1 MRILGLF
8 LTSPK
13 HFISY
18 QTFSTRHFQTLVSS
32 TWLRNQLAA
41 SRELSSQLRV
51 LDASWQSNGQ
61 GYEQLYKQAHIP
73 HALYFDLYKCCTG
86 TKEIPL
92 NLPEP
97 ECWTRYIQS
106 LGVSSDTHVVVYDG
120 QNMRLA
126 LRTWWL
132 FRLFGHENVSV
143 LDGGLIKWAED
154 GYEITVEEPTVKKP
168 GNFQCKLNKSLMR
181 TFEDMQKNAKN
192 GAEQVVDVRDSK
204 SFEGV
209 VGDSA
214 GENTPE
220 SRNGH
225 IPESL
230 NIPYKLFFN
239 ENMTFK
245 SKEEIE
251 DLFEDA
257 GVDMNK
263 PIVSSCFLGLTGVA
277 INLTSHMMGKP
288 DTALYY
294 GSWNEWRLR
303 ADPEE
308 CETGPPRL
316 KA

>member
-1 MRILGLF
+1 MKILGLL

-13 HFISY
+13 HFKSHQTISSRY
-18 QTFSTRHFQTLVSS
+18 FQTLVTS
-32 TWLRNQLAA
+32 TWLKNQLGGA
-41 SRELSSQLRV
+41 SANSNLRV

-73 HALYFDLYKCCTG
+73 RAVYFDLYKCCTG

-92 NLPEP
+92 NLPDP
-97 ECWTRYIQS
+97 ECWTTYIQS

-154 GYEITVEEPTVKKP
+154 GYEITVEEPSVEKP
-168 GNFQCKLNKSLMR
+168 GNFKCKLNKFLMR
-181 TFEDMQKNAKN
+181 TFEDIQKNVKTQE
-192 GAEQVVDVRDSK
+192 EQVVDVRDTK
-204 SFEGV
+204 AFEGNV
-209 VGDSA
+209 PDSV
-214 GENTPE
+214 ETTPE

-225 IPESL
+225 IPGSL
-230 NIPYKLFFN
+230 NIPYQFFFN
-239 ENMTFK
+239 EDMTFK
-245 SKEEIE
+245 SKEVIQ

-257 GVDMNK
+257 GVDLSK
-263 PIVSSCFLGLTGVA
+263 PIVSSCFLGLTGCA
-277 INLTSHMMGKP
+277 INLTTHLMGKT

-303 ADPEE
+303 AKDNE
-308 CETGPPRL
+308 CETGHPRM
-316 KA
+316 KG

>member
-1 MRILGLF
+1 M
-8 LTSPK
+8 
-13 HFISY
+13 SY
-18 QTFSTRHFQTLVSS
+18 VYDC
-32 TWLRNQLAA
+32 
-41 SRELSSQLRV
+41 V
-51 LDASWQSNGQ
+51 QSE
-61 GYEQLYKQAHIP
+61 YYRAHIP

-106 LGVSSDTHVVVYDG
+106 LGVSSDTQVVVYDG

-220 SRNGH
+220 CLIRLVKTGSTGRKQNGSMSTHQRH
-225 IPESL
+225 I
-230 NIPYKLFFN
+230 
-239 ENMTFK
+239 
-245 SKEEIE
+245 
-251 DLFEDA
+251 
-257 GVDMNK
+257 GG
-263 PIVSSCFLGLTGVA
+263 SCNFPSV
-277 INLTSHMMGKP
+277 
-288 DTALYY
+288 
-294 GSWNEWRLR
+294 
-303 ADPEE
+303 
-308 CETGPPRL
+308 
-316 KA
+316 

>member
-1 MRILGLF
+1 M
-8 LTSPK
+8 
-13 HFISY
+13 
-18 QTFSTRHFQTLVSS
+18 
-32 TWLRNQLAA
+32 A
-41 SRELSSQLRV
+41 SRELSSKLRV

-181 TFEDMQKNAKN
+181 KFEDMQKNAKS
-192 GAEQVVDVRDSK
+192 GVEQVVDVRDGN

-209 VGDSA
+209 FGTQQ
-214 GENTPE
+214 GRILQNLGMGIY
-220 SRNGH
+220 RGH
-225 IPESL
+225 L
-230 NIPYKLFFN
+230 TY
-239 ENMTFK
+239 
-245 SKEEIE
+245 
-251 DLFEDA
+251 
-257 GVDMNK
+257 
-263 PIVSSCFLGLTGVA
+263 PINCSSMKT
-277 INLTSHMMGKP
+277 
-288 DTALYY
+288 
-294 GSWNEWRLR
+294 
-303 ADPEE
+303 
-308 CETGPPRL
+308 
-316 KA
+316 